1 MLVFNYLFLNNI
13 ILFKYCTETGM
24 ALPHGYLGFPRDPY
38 SQSYPQILW
47 VSIFTFCSKVLK
59 AGFDTLSSID
69 GQATEPA

>member
-1 MLVFNYLFLNNI
+1 MFNLLFLNDI
-13 ILFKYCTETGM
+13 KLFKYCTEVTI
-24 ALPHGYLGFPRDPY
+24 ALPHGYLGVPRGPY